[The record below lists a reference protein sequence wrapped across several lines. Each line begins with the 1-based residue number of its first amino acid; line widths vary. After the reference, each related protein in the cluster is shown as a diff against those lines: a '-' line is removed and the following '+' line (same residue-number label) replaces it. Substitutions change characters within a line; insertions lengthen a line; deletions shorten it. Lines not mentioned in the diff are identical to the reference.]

1 MKFHCGALYDLG
13 LCTTTGFLFEPP
25 IPDLKVLLSGTFE
38 KQPRRINQGPLID
51 QSIAL
56 EGSSEAANHTN
67 CQGYIDRRCMS
78 GSLRAIHNTHTIMTP
93 AANLSP
99 RSVLNFVDDEL
110 PMEVSACNARGKKR
124 KLCLSFDADDQ
135 ETQNDVLQAKRS
147 CRAMNFRHRLVCD
160 QTVEWLAAGERNLEK
175 LWLGPVFES
184 SATVLAA
191 IETLPVSVTHL
202 DLDLRNALHLLPE
215 VMPLLFHKS
224 HLVSLSIRL
233 FGDSGAVE
241 LSKCIHL
248 NPNLKRLNLRDN
260 RIGNEGVRAI
270 GRAIS
275 SCNLSL
281 EHLDLSCNCI
291 MDTDPIR
298 ELLETTTSLNSL
310 DISFNWIG
318 DGDIER
324 ICDGLRTN
332 TSLNRLNILGCQRI
346 TQGGLS
352 SLSKC
357 LEDHN
362 ASLHHIHFQTFA
374 TAGTRLSSQ
383 LRHWLSLNRAGRSLL
398 RSENAEQSPLW
409 PLLLAKSSVEPT
421 TLYHILQQGGPQL
434 FGR

>member
-1 MKFHCGALYDLG
+1 MA
-13 LCTTTGFLFEPP
+13 
-25 IPDLKVLLSGTFE
+25 
-38 KQPRRINQGPLID
+38 
-51 QSIAL
+51 
-56 EGSSEAANHTN
+56 
-67 CQGYIDRRCMS
+67 
-78 GSLRAIHNTHTIMTP
+78 P

-99 RSVLNFVDDEL
+99 CSVLNFVEDEM
-110 PMEVSACNARGKKR
+110 PMDVSSCNASRRGGKR
-124 KLCLSFDADDQ
+124 KLCLSLDADGEVDSP
-135 ETQNDVLQAKRS
+135 QAKP
-147 CRAMNFRHRLVCD
+147 CRAMNFRHQLVCD
-160 QTVEWLAAGERNLEK
+160 QTVEWLAAGERKLEE

-184 SATVLAA
+184 SGTMLAA

-233 FGDSGAVE
+233 FGDSGAME

-260 RIGNEGVRAI
+260 RIGSEGIRAI
-270 GRAIS
+270 ARAIS
-275 SCNLSL
+275 DCNLSL
-281 EHLDLSCNCI
+281 EHLDLSFNCI
-291 MDTDPIR
+291 MDADPIR

-318 DGDIER
+318 NSDVER
-324 ICDGLRTN
+324 LCDGLRTN
-332 TSLNRLNILGCQRI
+332 TSLHRLNMFGCQRI

-352 SLSKC
+352 ALSKC

-362 ASLHHIHFQTFA
+362 ASLHHIHLQTFD
-374 TAGTRLSSQ
+374 TASVRLHSQ
-383 LRHWLSLNRAGRSLL
+383 LLHWLSLNRAGRFLL
-398 RSENAEQSPLW
+398 RSENAAQSPLW